1 MAGIKRDAFGKRP
14 RVHDLR
20 HYPDC
25 RIIPR
30 RSAVAAVLREHL
42 PERCLADAG

>member
-1 MAGIKRDAFGKRP
+1 LACRAGLRGPKGRGPTF
-14 RVHDLR
+14 HDLR

-30 RSAVAAVLREHL
+30 GQQWVGGLCFEQAL
-42 PERCLADAG
+42 DAG